1 MTDPNRTGDL
11 AVSVGELKGLLLGIQ
26 MMMAENNTS
35 LNRRIDDMHNSNT
48 RRLDDLEKS
57 IGQSLTKQAQD
68 LAAVK
73 KTADEAK
80 ELAVANSTRV
90 NNQERELQAVKK
102 TADEAEVLSVT
113 NSTRLDSV
121 LGKATK
127 TGIASGAGTA
137 ALIEAGMAIAKFA
150 FGGIGP
156 G

>member
-48 RRLDDLEKS
+48 RRLDDLEKA
-57 IGQSLTKQAQD
+57 IGQRLTEQAAD
-68 LAAVK
+68 LAQVK
-73 KTADEAK
+73 KTADDAK
-80 ELAVANSTRV
+80 EIA
-90 NNQERELQAVKK
+90 
-102 TADEAEVLSVT
+102 VT
-113 NSTRLDSV
+113 NRERIDLV
-121 LGKATK
+121 MGKATK
-127 TGIASGAGTA
+127 TGVASGAGAA
-137 ALIEAGMAIAKFA
+137 ALIEAGIAIAKVA